1 VKRVLLLGLCLVVVL
16 PVATALAG
24 KKHKKKVPKLG
35 PVLTTTASGNVAT
48 SSNLESTA
56 TAACPAGT
64 RAVGGGFA
72 APFAPGSALVVHDS
86 FRSSPTTWTVS
97 GTVVDGIGVVDA
109 YAYCRKTKGH
119 PITDASASI
128 AFTETGEIHAIDAS
142 CPSGKLIGGGFQA
155 TTIPGDEAVI
165 FPVAN
170 DSGLAKTTWTVV
182 GVANQDGRRVLT
194 AHAYCMAQV
203 RAPTFADGYSTETVG
218 LFGAVSSTATCL
230 TAKPL
235 KKGKKRRRK
244 PIYAGGFSTSP
255 VNRTPDFPS
264 MIFTESRRTPI
275 GGWVASATNRFNAT
289 AGVSVLSRGYCL

>member
-1 VKRVLLLGLCLVVVL
+1 MRRVLLLGLCLVVAL
-16 PVATALAG
+16 PLAPALA
-24 KKHKKKVPKLG
+24 KKHKKKVPRLG
-35 PVLTTTASGNVAT
+35 PVLTATAAGNVPT

-72 APFAPGSALVVHDS
+72 APFAPGNALVVHDS

-97 GTVVDGIGVVDA
+97 GTLVNGAGVVDA

-119 PITDASASI
+119 PITDVSTSI
-128 AFTETGEIHAIDAS
+128 GFNETGEVHGISAS

-165 FPVAN
+165 FPTAN
-170 DSGLAKTTWTVV
+170 QSDRKKTWSVG
-182 GVANQDGRRVLT
+182 GVANQDGPRVLT
-194 AHAYCMAQV
+194 AHAYCMAKV
-203 RAPTFADGYSTETVG
+203 RATTYADGYSTATVG
-218 LFGAVSSTATCL
+218 QFGAVASTATCL
-230 TAKPL
+230 TAKPT

-244 PIYAGGFSTSP
+244 PLFTGGFHTTP
-255 VNRTPDFPS
+255 INRTPDFPS
-264 MIFTESRRTPI
+264 MVFTESHATAI

-289 AGVSVLSRGYCL
+289 GGVSVLSQGLCL

>member
-1 VKRVLLLGLCLVVVL
+1 MKRGMLFALCVLLVL
-16 PVATALAG
+16 PAASALA
-24 KKHKKKVPKLG
+24 KKHKKVPKLG
-35 PVLTTTASGNVAT
+35 PVLTATAAGNVPT
-48 SSNLESTA
+48 GSNLESTA
-56 TAACPAGT
+56 TARCPAGT

-72 APFAPGSALVVHDS
+72 APLAPGSALVVHDS

-97 GTVVDGIGVVDA
+97 GTLVDGIGVVDA

-119 PITDASASI
+119 PITDVSSSI

-170 DSGLAKTTWTVV
+170 ESIHAKKTWTVA

-194 AHAYCMAQV
+194 AHAYCMAKV
-203 RAPTFADGYSTETVG
+203 RAPVYADGYSTETVG
-218 LFGAVSSTATCL
+218 QFGAVSSTATCL
-230 TAKPL
+230 TEKPL

-244 PIYAGGFSTSP
+244 PIYAGGFHTTP

-275 GGWVASATNRFNAT
+275 GGWVASATNRLNAT
-289 AGVSVLSRGYCL
+289 AGVSVLSRGFCL